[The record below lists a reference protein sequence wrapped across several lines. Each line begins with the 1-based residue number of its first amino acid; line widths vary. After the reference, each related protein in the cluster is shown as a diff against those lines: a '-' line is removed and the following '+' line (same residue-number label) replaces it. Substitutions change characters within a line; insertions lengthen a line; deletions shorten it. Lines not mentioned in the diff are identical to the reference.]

1 MSDQAPPAPVENAPV
16 AEQAAAT
23 PVAEQA
29 ASEPKMEVEESAEV
43 KAEATA
49 VTSSEAAPVAAEGAA
64 SEVPAATDAPAT
76 IADDATTGAVKN
88 DLPQQGVDENVEKII
103 ESESAELAN
112 KKPKVDLQGLP
123 VRAYLDQTIVP
134 ILLQGMSVLAK
145 ERPPNPIEYLA
156 TYLLKNKDKFD

>member
-1 MSDQAPPAPVENAPV
+1 MSESSPAAPVETAPV
-16 AEQAAAT
+16 AEPAVDASVAEPAAA
-23 PVAEQA
+23 
-29 ASEPKMEVEESAEV
+29 EPKMEVEESAEV
-43 KAEATA
+43 KTEVNVMVTNEA
-49 VTSSEAAPVAAEGAA
+49 VTVAAEGAA

-76 IADDATTGAVKN
+76 IADDATSAAAKN